1 MLRSVSFKVFLHFI
15 VKLKPK
21 VIANLPLRVGR
32 RVHPL
37 NENVSEAI
45 TGRFIHCL
53 LQKNGRMSRFRN
65 PTSVGRVGENPGN
78 EVGAFEVSLHFTRK
92 FKPFKKCFLF

>member
-21 VIANLPLRVGR
+21 VNANLPLRVGLR
-32 RVHPL
+32 AYPL

-45 TGRFIHCL
+45 MWRFIHCL
-53 LQKNGRMSRFRN
+53 LQKDGRMNR
-65 PTSVGRVGENPGN
+65 
-78 EVGAFEVSLHFTRK
+78 FEVSLHFTRK